1 MFQSASLIDPNSSF
15 SMPRKGLHWRK
26 LLVNVSLNM
35 GLLALCYSIIIFV
48 FNTHLHVQWE
58 AVKSALLITV
68 QWPQEHHWLDLDD
81 SFYAGGKY
89 WLPLTIWHTHTQS
102 RKTQTQARGLTRHV
116 SSWLCTPQFHRRL
129 QSGVWVLCVCCWRE
143 DVPHTPLAS
152 PPAHKGNEREE
163 ISLTLC
169 FCCSFFP
176 TSLSPWLL
184 STSPH
189 DCN

>member
-1 MFQSASLIDPNSSF
+1 MRSSEVCFTNHGPMATRTSLTRF
-15 SMPRKGLHWRK
+15 RRFLLCWRK
-26 LLVNVSLNM
+26 ILTP
-35 GLLALCYSIIIFV
+35 
-48 FNTHLHVQWE
+48 FNHL
-58 AVKSALLITV
+58 
-68 QWPQEHHWLDLDD
+68 
-81 SFYAGGKY
+81 
-89 WLPLTIWHTHTQS
+89 THTQS
-102 RKTQTQARGLTRHV
+102 RKTQTQARGLTHHV

-176 TSLSPWLL
+176 LPSLLDFSQPHHMTVINIHHCGKAKNSLEDSPLSLSLCVWTRR
-184 STSPH
+184 S
-189 DCN
+189 